1 MLASQEECIRA
12 LPVIVEPLD
21 QDGGAVEG
29 IGGAG
34 DVVEDVCKSAD
45 LLRLLWSNCGGLD
58 CLLFLWLLRSTAHT
72 ALFPLAAHLEK
83 LGIVGE
89 NLKIFLPYRGPLG

>member
-21 QDGGAVEG
+21 QDGSAVEG

-45 LLRLLWSNCGGLD
+45 LLRLLRSNCRGLD

-72 ALFPLAAHLEK
+72 TFFPLAAHLEK
-83 LGIVGE
+83 LGVA
-89 NLKIFLPYRGPLG
+89 

>member
-34 DVVEDVCKSAD
+34 DVMENVCKSAD
-45 LLRLLWSNCGGLD
+45 LLRLL
-58 CLLFLWLLRSTAHT
+58 
-72 ALFPLAAHLEK
+72 
-83 LGIVGE
+83 
-89 NLKIFLPYRGPLG
+89 

>member
-12 LPVIVEPLD
+12 LSVIVEPLD
-21 QDGGAVEG
+21 QNGGAVEG
-29 IGGAG
+29 IRGAG

-45 LLRLLWSNCGGLD
+45 LLRLLCSNCRGLN

-72 ALFPLAAHLEK
+72 AFFPLAAHLEK
-83 LGIVGE
+83 LVIV
-89 NLKIFLPYRGPLG
+89 

>member
-34 DVVEDVCKSAD
+34 DVMEDVCKSAD
-45 LLRLLWSNCGGLD
+45 LLRLLCSSCRGLD
-58 CLLFLWLLRSTAHT
+58 CLLFLWLLRSTANT
-72 ALFPLAAHLEK
+72 ALFPFAAHLEE
-83 LGIVGE
+83 LGVV
-89 NLKIFLPYRGPLG
+89 